1 MMKKTF
7 TKLVSLNIIL
17 VMLLNMLIPTVSALE
32 LFPEDDPGIIKAED
46 GAGYYKITVDGKMH
60 FDLYSLYTVELML
73 ASFDPMAT
81 RTNYFDN
88 DLMEPVKEGVENGRR
103 YAIYKLEDASEV
115 VTLPY
120 SSNEIMSDFKNDMN
134 NRYSGADKSFW
145 SFTIRES
152 YTGLNY
158 RFTEDVYRIE
168 KVSMAEA
175 IANPFIDVKEGIFYF
190 EPVLWAVSAGITNG
204 TTATTF
210 SPNKSCTRAEVVT
223 FLWRAKGSP
232 EPQSSVNPFVD
243 VTTGS
248 YYHKAVLWAVE
259 QGITNGTGDGTTF
272 SPDMECTRAQVATFL
287 WRTVGKPDVGNKTH
301 PFRDIEAGSYY
312 YDAVLWA
319 VEAGVTNGTGDG
331 TTFSPNKSCSRSEIV
346 TFLYRALK

>member
-1 MMKKTF
+1 MKKAF
-7 TKLVSLNIIL
+7 TRLIALNIVL
-17 VMLLNMLIPTVSALE
+17 VMFFTMLVPVAGAVE
-32 LFPEDDPGIIKAED
+32 FNKDDPNVKATE
-46 GAGYYKITVDGKMH
+46 GEGYYKVTVDGDKD
-60 FDLYSLYTVELML
+60 FDVYNLFTVKLRL
-73 ASFDPMAT
+73 ASFDTIAT
-81 RTNYFDN
+81 HTKYLYGDIV
-88 DLMEPVKEGVENGRR
+88 EPIEEGVENGRR
-103 YAIYKLEDASEV
+103 YAIYELTVESEADS
-115 VTLPY
+115 LPY
-120 SSNEIMSDFKNDMN
+120 SDDELLADFKVEMN
-134 NRYSGADKSFW
+134 NRYPSGDKSFW
-145 SFTIRES
+145 EFSVTDSF
-152 YTGLNY
+152 TGLNY
-158 RFTEDVYRIE
+158 RCTE
-168 KVSMAEA
+168 KVYSVEKVEKVEPLV
-175 IANPFIDVKEGIFYF
+175 NPFIDVKEGMFYYD
-190 EPVLWAVSAGITNG
+190 PVLWAVKEGITTG
-204 TTATTF
+204 TSATTF

-243 VTTGS
+243 VKTGS

-259 QGITNGTGDGTTF
+259 QGITNGTGNGTTF